1 MNSVGTCVRCG
12 SNDLTF
18 KKVDVQLNGGN
29 NSAKVF
35 VKTEV
40 CLHCGERFYTP
51 DNLKYFSSIKKALKD
66 GKTKSIGL
74 KKIGTFYE
82 LSQTA

>member
-1 MNSVGTCVRCG
+1 
-12 SNDLTF
+12 LTNF
-18 KKVDVQLNGGN
+18 NETAAQD
-29 NSAKVF
+29 
-35 VKTEV
+35 
-40 CLHCGERFYTP
+40 
-51 DNLKYFSSIKKALKD
+51 IKKALKD